1 MSQSLINRYQAINPD
16 TGQPGDIYAALLAQL
31 GQSGADAVAAAALS
45 GDETQIN
52 AVLTQ
57 QTFGNPLP
65 TSTLAI
71 FGGELA
77 TDPLGAPL
85 DDLNTLLKNVV
96 GSALAGVLTNPWV
109 LISAGG
115 IVIFLLYRGG
125 GFTNLVRTVKEKLK

>member
-1 MSQSLINRYQAINPD
+1 MSQDLINRYQP
-16 TGQPGDIYAALLAQL
+16 GGDIYNSLVVQI
-31 GQSGADAVAAAALS
+31 GTSGANAVAQAALS

-65 TSTLAI
+65 TSTLEI
-71 FGGELA
+71 FGSELA

-85 DDLNTLLKNVV
+85 DDLNSLLKNVV

-109 LISAGG
+109 LVLGASIT
-115 IVIFLLYRGG
+115 IVLIYRGG
-125 GFTNLVRTVKEKLK
+125 GVKTIIEKVKGKLK

>member
-1 MSQSLINRYQAINPD
+1 MNQTLINRYQALDPD
-16 TGQPGDIYAALLAQL
+16 TGLPGDIYTSLLAQL
-31 GQSGADAVAAAALS
+31 GQSGADAVATAALS
-45 GDETQIN
+45 GDETQVN

-109 LISAGG
+109 LISVAGIG
-115 IVIFLLYRGG
+115 IVLIYRHGG
-125 GFTNLVRTVKEKLK
+125 ATNIINKVKAKLK